1 MKLSDTHVRGHI
13 AALIAVTIWGG
24 AFVAAQVA
32 LQYVKPT
39 ELMCIR
45 ILLGILATTCVH
57 PKPLGWLGWKQ
68 ERYYLLA
75 AALGVTFYYFF
86 QNMALTYSSA
96 SNVAVLCSLA
106 PLVTGLAAP
115 LLQKAPRP
123 RGWFYVGCALAVIGS
138 ALTVYNGSA
147 VLQLNPIGDA
157 MALVVAVIWGLYAIV
172 SRKITSFGHK
182 LIPTTRKMLVYALIL
197 ALPLTLAFGVEARP
211 ADLAHWDLILA
222 SLYLGVGGSCLCYL
236 LWSYAIY
243 QLGSVRTS
251 TYVYLEPLVT
261 MAVAAALLGDK
272 ITWIALLGAACII
285 VGLLLTERRGKR
297 QN

>member
-1 MKLSDTHVRGHI
+1 
-13 AALIAVTIWGG
+13 
-24 AFVAAQVA
+24 
-32 LQYVKPT
+32 
-39 ELMCIR
+39 
-45 ILLGILATTCVH
+45 
-57 PKPLGWLGWKQ
+57 
-68 ERYYLLA
+68 
-75 AALGVTFYYFF
+75 
-86 QNMALTYSSA
+86 
-96 SNVAVLCSLA
+96 
-106 PLVTGLAAP
+106 
-115 LLQKAPRP
+115 
-123 RGWFYVGCALAVIGS
+123 
-138 ALTVYNGSA
+138 
-147 VLQLNPIGDA
+147 